1 MQRLYARRLIIAT
14 LALILLLVLV
24 FSVWQGGLPF

>member
-14 LALILLLVLV
+14 LALILLLALV
-24 FSVWQGGLPF
+24 FAIWQGGLPF

>member
-14 LALILLLVLV
+14 LALILLLVLI
-24 FSVWQGGLPF
+24 FSIWQGGLPF